1 MNDNW
6 IVGGIAAL
14 VVLVVGVGF
23 YWMTRPAAYGTC
35 AQPPPAS
42 ALEQPS
48 SSSAQ
53 ADGLLHNVAATLGT
67 GTVSEAL
74 DQFNDARAQGVDRLQ
89 DFGSLNYHNKNNMLN
104 DRLYAGRPPIAP
116 SADPYGTCLQPPM
129 PSSLPPM

>member
-48 SSSAQ
+48 SSAQ
-53 ADGLLHNVAATLGT
+53 ADALLHNVAATLGA
-67 GTVSEAL
+67 GGVSKAL
-74 DQFNDARAQGVDRLQ
+74 NQFQDAQKQGVDRHRE
-89 DFGSLNYHNKNNMLN
+89 FNPNYFNKENMLN
-104 DRLYAGRPPIAP
+104 DSLYAGRPPIAP
-116 SADPYGTCLQPPM
+116 SADPHGTCLRPPM
-129 PSSLPPM
+129 PSSL